1 MFKGGLFTEAVIG
14 EVFVKDLDSS
24 LSVKS
29 LPVPDAAGMTSLSG
43 LRLWLL
49 CGRAKYG

>member
-1 MFKGGLFTEAVIG
+1 MIG
-14 EVFVKDLDSS
+14 EVFVKELDI
-24 LSVKS
+24 SVSIKS
-29 LPVPDAAGMTSLSG
+29 LPVPDAVGMTSLSG